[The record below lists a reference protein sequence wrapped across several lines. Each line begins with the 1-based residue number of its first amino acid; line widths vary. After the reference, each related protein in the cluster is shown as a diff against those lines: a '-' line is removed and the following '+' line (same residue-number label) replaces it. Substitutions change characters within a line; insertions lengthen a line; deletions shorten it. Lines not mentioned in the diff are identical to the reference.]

1 MMCDLCRGVAGGRRV
16 VLCGALDDS
25 TLCYYLALDDMLYYL
40 LIPRIKGKCT
50 LLEVSY
56 VEHAPTP
63 LVPGASSVL

>member
-1 MMCDLCRGVAGGRRV
+1 M
-16 VLCGALDDS
+16 LCGALDDS

-40 LIPRIKGKCT
+40 LIPRIKGKCA
-50 LLEVSY
+50 LLEVSH